1 MHTAHVVFVFDKIGG
16 RDMETNSPERGRIA
30 VKSDGKESSIPIGM
44 RLLIHP
50 DPIDPVVFPSV
61 FHLDR
66 DIERSIEV
74 EVRDPLIIRNKVKDR
89 VVGRATGCRGIIPP
103 LNHHLLH
110 VCIYYY
116 NFYFLMDFGA
126 DFFIKKKSIIY
137 KKKLM
142 EIQNA
147 ANVDQISKKLKS
159 MIIIIRWYR
168 IHDS

>member
-1 MHTAHVVFVFDKIGG
+1 
-16 RDMETNSPERGRIA
+16 
-30 VKSDGKESSIPIGM
+30 
-44 RLLIHP
+44 
-50 DPIDPVVFPSV
+50 
-61 FHLDR
+61 
-66 DIERSIEV
+66 
-74 EVRDPLIIRNKVKDR
+74 
-89 VVGRATGCRGIIPP
+89 
-103 LNHHLLH
+103 
-110 VCIYYY
+110 
-116 NFYFLMDFGA
+116 MDFGA